1 MTPDDTSDLITAA
14 GGDSAFAKLL
24 GIEHEEGVA
33 QRVNNWKRRG
43 IPSAVELE
51 HYDTIQSLKRQL
63 ATQSTA

>member
-1 MTPDDTSDLITAA
+1 MTADETSDLITAA
-14 GGDSAFAKLL
+14 GGDAAFARLL
-24 GIEHEEGVA
+24 GIEEEEGVA

-63 ATQSTA
+63 ASQSAA